1 MCDAS
6 ILNALLEQARSAPE
20 VTVKS
25 EILLQLLDPVMIV
38 TLNAPKRRAKR
49 EKAPVDP
56 NDEKCARWLF
66 KVLQMTA
73 PKAKEPNFTTWT
85 NEVRLMRERDDRT
98 HKEICELFLWAHKS
112 DFWRGNILSPKNLR
126 EHWDR
131 LTIQKDTAEDPR
143 KANAAWWLSDEA
155 KLAKAMEVGV
165 GPAHSGES
173 SANWE
178 ARIRAAIDNGGK
190 PPAPIS
196 MIRPQA
202 GPTSLADLAQAVEPV
217 RRAGKPE
224 GLVQMM
230 KEIGPIAPRGRA
242 A

>member
-1 MCDAS
+1 MCDTS

-38 TLNAPKRRAKR
+38 TLNGVKRRAKR
-49 EKAPVDP
+49 EKAPVNPD
-56 NDEKCARWLF
+56 DEKCAHWLF
-66 KVLQMTA
+66 KVLQKTS

-85 NEVRLMRERDDRT
+85 TDVRLMRERDERT
-98 HKEICELFLWAHKS
+98 HKEICELFLWAHQ
-112 DFWRGNILSPKNLR
+112 DQFWCANILSPKTLR

-131 LTIQKDTAEDPR
+131 LTIQRDKAAEP
-143 KANAAWWLSDEA
+143 KKNGAWWLSDET
-155 KLAKAMEVGV
+155 KLAKAIEVGV
-165 GPAHSGES
+165 GPAHNGES
-173 SANWE
+173 SASWE

-196 MIRPQA
+196 MIRPQTQ
-202 GPTSLADLAQAVEPV
+202 PTAIAELAQAVTEPV
-217 RRAGKPE
+217 RRAGRPE

-230 KEIGPIAPRGRA
+230 KEIGPVAPRGRA

>member
-6 ILNALLEQARSAPE
+6 ILNALLEQARAAPE

-38 TLNAPKRRAKR
+38 TLNGVKKRKRR
-49 EKAPVDP
+49 EKAPVNPD
-56 NDEKCARWLF
+56 DEKCAHWLF
-66 KVLQMTA
+66 KVLQKTA

-98 HKEICELFLWAHKS
+98 HKEICELFLWAHKN

-131 LTIQKDTAEDPR
+131 LCIQRDTAVEP
-143 KANAAWWLSDEA
+143 KKTNTQWWLSYEA
-155 KLAKAMEVGV
+155 KLAKANEVGV
-165 GPAHSGES
+165 GPAHYGES
-173 SANWE
+173 SAAWE

-190 PPAPIS
+190 PPAPQVFVRS
-196 MIRPQA
+196 TP
-202 GPTSLADLAQAVEPV
+202 SADLAPAQGETRMVKPVGFLKEMLRQAQAQAQT
-217 RRAGKPE
+217 RE
-224 GLVQMM
+224 GS
-230 KEIGPIAPRGRA
+230 A

>member
-38 TLNAPKRRAKR
+38 TLSGVKKRAKR
-49 EKAPVDP
+49 EKAPPDP
-56 NDEKCARWLF
+56 EDERCARWLYGTLLRNF
-66 KVLQMTA
+66 PEEKQ
-73 PKAKEPNFTTWT
+73 PNYTTWA
-85 NEVRLMRERDDRT
+85 NDIRVMRERDGRT
-98 HKEICELFLWAHKS
+98 RKEICALFLWAHQDS
-112 DFWRGNILSPKNLR
+112 FWWQNVKCPKTLR
-126 EHWDR
+126 KHWGTLAAKRD
-131 LTIQKDTAEDPR
+131 KAAEPR
-143 KANAAWWLSDEA
+143 KNTAWWLSDET
-155 KLAKAMEVGV
+155 KLAKAIEVGV
-165 GPAHSGES
+165 GPAHNGES
-173 SANWE
+173 SASWE

-190 PPAPIS
+190 PPTPIS

-202 GPTSLADLAQAVEPV
+202 QPTPIAELAQAAAEPA
-217 RRAGKPE
+217 RRAGRPE

-230 KEIGPIAPRGRA
+230 KEIGQVAPRGRA